1 MKKTYIAPAS
11 QLKMVAAQQMMMTLS
26 VSEEPAEVTEGN
38 NTEKGDALVKSYN
51 VWDAEW

>member
-26 VSEEPAEVTEGN
+26 MFDDEEAEVTEDK
-38 NTEKGDALVKSYN
+38 EGDALVKSYN